1 MPHDWASNWKI
12 QHLLGVL
19 GRARWVKMDEIQ
31 SSSSAPWKSCYTA
44 KSNTGLIEF
53 QFIEGCSTSHYYT
66 SKQIASSHMSKR
78 TTTIPGVKN
87 PSRLYGIPGCL
98 GPSWKGVRWYIKES
112 PKTGRKKHGAP
123 KLVTPKT
130 PFTLAAILGHDG
142 KGQLSWH
149 TMSSPHILWHLMIL
163 KPSSHFLKLFPA
175 RGCHPS
181 PLRFCRS

>member
-12 QHLLGVL
+12 QHLLGLL

-87 PSRLYGIPGCL
+87 PSRLYGIL
-98 GPSWKGVRWYIKES
+98 NKVQ
-112 PKTGRKKHGAP
+112 A
-123 KLVTPKT
+123 
-130 PFTLAAILGHDG
+130 G
-142 KGQLSWH
+142 KGLDDTSR
-149 TMSSPHILWHLMIL
+149 SPQKLEEKTWRTKTCDSQDTFHL
-163 KPSSHFLKLFPA
+163 
-175 RGCHPS
+175 GCH
-181 PLRFCRS
+181 LRAWWQRTAVMAYHVVSTHPVALNDLETFVAFPQAFSG